1 MKPELDLRGERYE
14 NALLRVEKYI
24 DDALLAGYPH
34 VSIIHGKGTG
44 ALRAR
49 STGIFTESPLS

>member
-1 MKPELDLRGERYE
+1 MKMHF
-14 NALLRVEKYI
+14 ARVEKYI
-24 DDALLAGYPH
+24 DDALLAGYPR

-49 STGIFTESPLS
+49 SSGIFKKSSFC